1 MLIEPAT
8 LHSHPCTF
16 SVWCPCCDQWH
27 TRLHS
32 RTGKVISERM
42 FAFELGACILCAPPA
57 HSPDTS
63 SKDFSRSLGAQGKFL
78 RHAGKEDRRTP
89 RNELIVLSVRLTFP
103 KFNSHSQLGIC
114 AQPGSTKATR
124 CTYKIGTSCAWFHTH
139 TCTHTHA
146 HWFWCSSSLLY
157 GHTYLIFGAYV
168 QSKHTVQITYWPT
181 LDLRQMQHFPSLFIN
196 LPHAVRLSHRSITN

>member
-16 SVWCPCCDQWH
+16 SVWRPCCDQWH

-139 TCTHTHA
+139 THA
-146 HWFWCSSSLLY
+146 HTPTRTDFGAAVHYCMVTLTSFLEPTCKVSILCKSHIDQLWISDRCSTSLLC
-157 GHTYLIFGAYV
+157 L
-168 QSKHTVQITYWPT
+168 
-181 LDLRQMQHFPSLFIN
+181 
-196 LPHAVRLSHRSITN
+196 